1 MGDIVITGAGVV
13 SAIGLNWQEN
23 LQALRAGRSGVG
35 PVRFLR
41 TSHSEF
47 PVGEVALPPQES
59 GTSRTVR
66 MGVMAVDEAL
76 RQARLNSG
84 AGMALISGTTVGGMD
99 VFEDAYPDRA
109 AQALPQQDCG
119 ASSLLIAQ
127 AFPGRFSLVTTP
139 STACSSALN
148 AIILGV
154 RLLQEG
160 QADVVVAGGSE
171 CLTRY
176 HLNGFKSL
184 MILDECPC
192 RPFDATRAG
201 LNLGEGAAYVVLERR
216 ADALRRG
223 ATPLACVS
231 GCGNACDAF
240 HQTASSP
247 DGEGAFLAM
256 TRALADARLRPEE
269 IDYVNAH
276 GTATPNN
283 DASESAA
290 LRRVFGDVLP
300 PVSSTK
306 PFTGHTTS
314 ASGAIEAVFCLMALQ
329 HQFLPVQLHWQE
341 PDESCVRPVL
351 DSRPVRPL
359 RHVLCNAFGFGG
371 NDSAIVLSAVDE
383 NISAAS
389 SPARSKREIYIRSL
403 AQISAQ
409 KPLNDDWLEHPDL
422 FHGETVVP
430 AQDPAFRQWLNPMK
444 SRRWDKLLKR
454 AVVTAQEA
462 LRRGGVE
469 HPDAIVTGTAMG
481 CLESTSALLG
491 ALAREGEQVSQ
502 PTHFMQSTHNTIGSL
517 IAIQTASHGYN
528 ATYSQRALSLDHA
541 LLDAALQLRQG
552 RLSNALVCAGDQLID
567 EWVQLLNQT
576 GSVPQPFVS
585 EASLAMLL
593 TTQPDDA
600 VCRIEVSATPIAVS
614 THCVTVGGPDATC
627 SFAPLFGA
635 QPALDVYGAAVCLR
649 AGRFP
654 AMLRTDGV
662 KKDIIAS
669 KVLIT
674 HCDGP
679 NKSFIL
685 LSRI

>member
-13 SAIGLNWQEN
+13 SALGLNWQEN

-148 AIILGV
+148 AIILGA

-184 MILDECPC
+184 MILDERPC

-201 LNLGEGAAYVVLERR
+201 LNLGEGAAYVVMERR

-223 ATPLACVS
+223 AMPLACVA

-290 LRRVFGDVLP
+290 LRRVFGADMP

-306 PFTGHTTS
+306 SMTGHTTS
-314 ASGAIEAVFCLMALQ
+314 ASGSIEAVVCLLALR
-329 HQFLPVQLHWQE
+329 HRFVPANVGYSHPM
-341 PDESCVRPVL
+341 PDGIVPTQGAVDVR
-351 DSRPVRPL
+351 L
-359 RHVLCNAFGFGG
+359 RHVLCNSFGFGG
-371 NDSAIVLSAVDE
+371 NDTSLVFSAD
-383 NISAAS
+383 
-389 SPARSKREIYIRSL
+389 
-403 AQISAQ
+403 
-409 KPLNDDWLEHPDL
+409 
-422 FHGETVVP
+422 
-430 AQDPAFRQWLNPMK
+430 
-444 SRRWDKLLKR
+444 
-454 AVVTAQEA
+454 
-462 LRRGGVE
+462 
-469 HPDAIVTGTAMG
+469 
-481 CLESTSALLG
+481 
-491 ALAREGEQVSQ
+491 
-502 PTHFMQSTHNTIGSL
+502 
-517 IAIQTASHGYN
+517 
-528 ATYSQRALSLDHA
+528 ALSVG
-541 LLDAALQLRQG
+541 QG
-552 RLSNALVCAGDQLID
+552 SGDR
-567 EWVQLLNQT
+567 VQEDTMLKESCHSSQT
-576 GSVPQPFVS
+576 GAAEHTSCPAPPAPCPQRSPLPPNY
-585 EASLAMLL
+585 SLTSYL
-593 TTQPDDA
+593 
-600 VCRIEVSATPIAVS
+600 
-614 THCVTVGGPDATC
+614 
-627 SFAPLFGA
+627 
-635 QPALDVYGAAVCLR
+635 
-649 AGRFP
+649 
-654 AMLRTDGV
+654 
-662 KKDIIAS
+662 
-669 KVLIT
+669 
-674 HCDGP
+674 
-679 NKSFIL
+679 
-685 LSRI
+685 